1 MTDGASLFPGRI
13 FEEAG
18 HLFSEIV
25 PPEAQ
30 KHLLNA
36 QRELLLAVAITI
48 EHNSSR
54 RVSKP
59 RATAKRQAKKSTSR
73 RPSRVPL
80 D

>member
-1 MTDGASLFPGRI
+1 MSEGAFPLPTRI

-18 HLFSEIV
+18 HILAEIV

-30 KHLLNA
+30 THLLNA
-36 QRELLLAVAITI
+36 QRELLLAVALTI
-48 EHNSSR
+48 EHNSTR

-59 RATAKRQAKKSTSR
+59 RTTKARQTKKPAGR